1 MYPDSVLEKY
11 VRYNGFP
18 QNTYGHRTAS
28 IHLSPGTYRL
38 RLFCSLNSTY
48 KNSTEFMKVQ
58 TVVDGVANVF
68 ELPDGY
74 DVIGNLTRW
83 LEQEITVPESGMFE
97 LQWGMENATKGWM
110 EVPLNIIEIEE
121 T

>member
-1 MYPDSVLEKY
+1 MLTDFLVKLLSVSTTLFNCINEDIRVGGATTGDDSGMYPDSVLEKY

-58 TVVDGVANVF
+58 TVV
-68 ELPDGY
+68 LPMCL
-74 DVIGNLTRW
+74 NCR
-83 LEQEITVPESGMFE
+83 TVMMS
-97 LQWGMENATKGWM
+97 
-110 EVPLNIIEIEE
+110 
-121 T
+121 